1 MTSDNKKEMTEARI
15 TLFVRKFLTKL
26 DQNKPF
32 HITLN
37 GEKFYINRATVDEF
51 NQHKPKEGGFLQFL
65 APLLTG
71 LFTSGSGYSLADHEG
86 GFLGAIA
93 SGLAR
98 VVPFI
103 LKGIKNLVPVAQLA
117 GGISETVRN
126 SKQAAGS
133 GIFLNP
139 FKGKALKEILIPI
152 VDRISDVE
160 DEGKTQ
166 IRKANEG
173 LKPFFKIYEEKDG
186 KVIYLKPYKF

>member
-1 MTSDNKKEMTEARI
+1 MEITEARI
-15 TLFVRKFLTKL
+15 KSFVKRFLNKL
-26 DQNKPF
+26 DKDKPF

-37 GEKFYINRATVDEF
+37 GEKIYINRETVDEF

-71 LFTSGSGYSLADHEG
+71 LFSSGSGYSLNDNGVTSASQHEG
-86 GFLGAIA
+86 GFLGAIM
-93 SGLAR
+93 SGLSR

-126 SKQAAGS
+126 SKQAAGH

-152 VDRISDVE
+152 VDKIGNVE
-160 DEGKTQ
+160 EEGKTQ
-166 IRKANEG
+166 IRKSIEG
-173 LKPFFKIYEEKDG
+173 MKPFFKIYEEKDG
-186 KVIYLKPYKF
+186 KGIYLKPF